1 MLTKMKKCQATA
13 EYAILF
19 ALVVAAAMGVQ
30 TYVKRSLQSAIKQR
44 ADWFVQTVVEDDT
57 TVVQWEAQ
65 RGTKN
70 THDQETNRIFTED
83 PDGDNPF
90 HYEENMISEYDS
102 IMTQ

>member
-1 MLTKMKKCQATA
+1 MLIKFKKSQATA

-44 ADWFVQTVVEDDT
+44 ADWFVRTVVDGET

-65 RGTKN
+65 DGTKN
-70 THDQETNRIFTED
+70 THFQNSERIYTED
-83 PDGDNPF
+83 PEQDEPF
-90 HYEENMISEYDS
+90 HYEEN
-102 IMTQ
+102 T